1 MDLLKIFYVPNGKST
16 TEGIFFGGAFFGG
29 VPEANPSF

>member
-16 TEGIFFGGAFFGG
+16 TEGIFLGAFFGG